1 MEVLP
6 AVHSLLAGASLA
18 LTLGF
23 LAFVGLTISR
33 LSTSDRRKWW
43 HLGFVPVHRAWLP
56 GLILTAVAATVIG
69 ALRASDAWALF
80 GACSSCAAAAIA
92 GVSVQQFFKNEARR
106 RKVEMEHWTVRKPAE
121 QRLAHQAMLRR
132 EELDRVQAAALR
144 RLMDPHFLFNA
155 LNGATCCGKPGH
167 EGRTEQHN
175 RERPTEH
182 EGTAE
187 QQTQPSTSPTLR
199 WTRTTRHGN
208 VVPADA
214 LPAGAT
220 GGDSSDQNDVAVL

>member
-1 MEVLP
+1 MGSVATQQTQINAVRSSSSLHRLQCLSGVDMELQ
-6 AVHSLLAGASLA
+6 ARGDLDQLK
-18 LTLGF
+18 
-23 LAFVGLTISR
+23 GLCLVVWEVTQQSTIQ
-33 LSTSDRRKWW
+33 RR
-43 HLGFVPVHRAWLP
+43 P
-56 GLILTAVAATVIG
+56 
-69 ALRASDAWALF
+69 
-80 GACSSCAAAAIA
+80 
-92 GVSVQQFFKNEARR
+92 
-106 RKVEMEHWTVRKPAE
+106 
-121 QRLAHQAMLRR
+121 
-132 EELDRVQAAALR
+132 
-144 RLMDPHFLFNA
+144 LFNA

-199 WTRTTRHGN
+199 WTGTTRHGN